1 MKLLDKAKK
10 LLGIEEAP
18 KTHQKPTD
26 AIELPKDILTTRQG
40 RRAYKELL
48 KRQAKLKILGLLRNG
63 YSKEEVDSI
72 LRSRG

>member
-10 LLGIEEAP
+10 MLGIEEAP
-18 KTHQKPTD
+18 VATQKPTD

-48 KRQAKLKILGLLRNG
+48 KRQAKVKILALLANG
-63 YSKEEVDSI
+63 YSKAEVDAI